1 MKVIAFNGSP
11 RKGGNTQQAL
21 EWVAT
26 ELENTGIDVEIVQVG
41 NQKIRGCLAC
51 GACKRNKN
59 EKCVIDDD
67 PVNDWIQKMK
77 AADGILLGSPTY
89 YAGVAGTM
97 KCFLDRAFYVAGNAM
112 LRYKVGASVVAVR
125 RSGGIPTFEQL
136 NHYINYAEM
145 MMPSGNYWNVVH
157 GTAPGDAVQ
166 DKEGQQIM
174 QTLGRNM
181 AYLLKTMATASGA
194 PEQVEK
200 VYTHFIR

>member
-11 RKGGNTQQAL
+11 RKGGNTQQAI

-67 PVNDWIQKMK
+67 TVNDWIQKMK

-112 LRYKVGASVVAVR
+112 LRHKVGASVVAVR

-181 AYLLKTMATASGA
+181 AYLLKTMATTSGA